1 MPGRVSIGWQ
11 TLPGTPRLM
20 VVRGLRLCLES
31 ENAIGG
37 SSNVKVRK
45 KTEKLRK
52 DEKPSDLSFFFS

>member
-37 SSNVKVRK
+37 SGNVKVRTKNREAK
-45 KTEKLRK
+45 KGWFYIR
-52 DEKPSDLSFFFS
+52 S